1 MTFDH
6 IIFAGVDISSGRTPV
21 TFAAL
26 DADLKVLA
34 LEKRGV
40 PETISYLKEYESVL
54 LAVSST
60 AQKREQ
66 TKYLDFREKIAQAG
80 FEPFSMKSSTFQ
92 WIEMDAQD
100 CFRTLVGQK
109 PLSRRSLEGQIQRAL
124 ILYDEGLQINDPM
137 DFFEEITRHKL
148 MQGILPLE
156 NIYSSKQL
164 DALVAAHLAWMT
176 THRSGQ
182 IEMALENIVRPKGQ
196 TGINGVS

>member
-6 IIFAGVDISSGRTPV
+6 IIFAGVDISSGRMPV
-21 TFAAL
+21 TLAAL

-34 LEKRGV
+34 LQKWGI
-40 PETISYLKEYESVL
+40 PETISYLKEYKSVL

-60 AQKREQ
+60 AQKREHI
-66 TKYLDFREKIAQAG
+66 KYSGFKEKIAQAG
-80 FEPFSMKSSTFQ
+80 FEPFSMKSNTLQ

-100 CFRTLVGQK
+100 CFRALVEQK
-109 PLSRRSLEGQIQRAL
+109 PLPRRSLEGQIQRAL

-148 MQGILPLE
+148 IQGILPLE

-164 DALVAAHLAWMT
+164 DALVAAYLAWMT

-182 IEMALENIVRPKGQ
+182 IEMAMENVGRARGQ
-196 TGINGVS
+196 TRSNSVS